1 VTTPAWRWAVRATA
15 FGVVT
20 TLLVLIL
27 APVRFAYA
35 SPSMHVAFETAA
47 ASIALLAAYL
57 VLGQFRHRREL
68 DALLLACCLAM
79 VGSVN
84 FLLGALPAA
93 LDQELGTS
101 SAWMSAVGRLLAT
114 ILLVGAAW
122 APPVRLRTAR
132 VERLVFLA
140 AANVLVVLWMFLVF
154 SGDRLPPA
162 VDPLLAPELSSSAW
176 FGGHPLVH
184 GIQLVGAVLFAAA
197 AVGFLRKPGRG
208 ELSRWI
214 APACVFGA
222 FACIHYFL
230 YPSLYSQWF
239 YSGDVFRLLFYLLLV
254 SGVAREIWRYE
265 GHTRRLA
272 VLEERRR
279 IARDLHDGLAQELSY
294 IAGAA
299 KTLRVEPS
307 MSLAATRIGAAA
319 ERALDESRRAIAAL
333 TQPPDD
339 CFDRA
344 LAQAAFE
351 VANRV
356 GTRLAL
362 ELEPGV
368 HVPARTQE
376 QLIRIVREAVTN
388 GLGFGLV
395 SMTERARALGGELR
409 VVSAPASGTA
419 VRIVLPQAALE

>member
-1 VTTPAWRWAVRATA
+1 M
-15 FGVVT
+15 VT
-20 TLLVLIL
+20 TLLVLSL

-57 VLGQFRHRREL
+57 VVGRFRHSREL
-68 DALLLACCLAM
+68 DALLLACSLAM

-84 FLLGALPAA
+84 LLLGALPAA
-93 LDQELGTS
+93 LDQELSTS
-101 SAWMSAVGRLLAT
+101 AAWMSAVGRLVAT
-114 ILLVGAAW
+114 IVLVGAAW
-122 APPVRLRTAR
+122 APPVRLRTAN

-140 AANVLVVLWMFLVF
+140 AANVLVVLWLFPVF
-154 SGDRLPPA
+154 FGDRLPLA
-162 VDPLLAPELSSSAW
+162 VDPLLTPELSSSGVVRRASARARNP
-176 FGGHPLVH
+176 GRRCR
-184 GIQLVGAVLFAAA
+184 LFAAA

-239 YSGDVFRLLFYLLLV
+239 YTGDVFRLLFYLLLV
-254 SGVAREIWRYE
+254 TGVAREIWRYE

-299 KTLRVEPS
+299 KTLRAEPS
-307 MSLAATRIGAAA
+307 MSLTVTRIGAAA

-362 ELEPGV
+362 ELDPGV
-368 HVPARTQE
+368 RVPAR
-376 QLIRIVREAVTN
+376 RR
-388 GLGFGLV
+388 
-395 SMTERARALGGELR
+395 S
-409 VVSAPASGTA
+409 S
-419 VRIVLPQAALE
+419 